1 MSGADAEVVKLEQS
15 EKIMDE
21 DKPDVPPTTSESVQ
35 DVATK
40 EEIIYPGTSRAEQA
54 KEDTITPTPTP
65 SPHRTRS
72 KPKKGILK
80 PPRPP
85 VKPGLGGKL
94 RDALG
99 SIHPKFLDYAAPG
112 ANGQVAAAAHGI
124 AAGPVGNIA
133 NGVIEGAGVIGGA
146 VGGAAAAV
154 VGTWGGKL
162 GRFVSGATNSSLGSQ
177 ATGNQGGPSIQ
188 LPWKLQTAGT
198 SSPNQERSMNTNG
211 SARPESALSNQ
222 LSALSVTLGSAQTP
236 LPLDSHK
243 PLKRASFLLPL
254 ISITYPI
261 SSTNPP
267 WSDKILADRD
277 EIERTKNEEVV
288 AITAKEYWT
297 RGKLVAL
304 YETACKGR
312 EELIRK
318 GVVSGLNVSAG
329 ASNSNVFVTWS

>member
-1 MSGADAEVVKLEQS
+1 MSGVDAETVKVEAAEAVIQEIKTDS
-15 EKIMDE
+15 SA
-21 DKPDVPPTTSESVQ
+21 TSEAAQ
-35 DVATK
+35 DAFKGEVVNA
-40 EEIIYPGTSRAEQA
+40 EPSRDEQA
-54 KEDTITPTPTP
+54 KEDIITPMPTP

-85 VKPGLGGKL
+85 VKPGLSGKL

-112 ANGQVAAAAHGI
+112 ANGQVAAAAQNI

-146 VGGAAAAV
+146 VGGAAAGL
-154 VGTWGGKL
+154 VGSWGGKL
-162 GRFVSGATNSSLGSQ
+162 GRFVSSAANSATAQTASN
-177 ATGNQGGPSIQ
+177 NGGPSLQ
-188 LPWKLQTAGT
+188 LPWKIQTTASSVVATIQDRSINNNNGT
-198 SSPNQERSMNTNG
+198 
-211 SARPESALSNQ
+211 ARPESALSG
-222 LSALSVTLGSAQTP
+222 LSATLGSAQTP
-236 LPLDSHK
+236 LPLDEHK

-277 EIERTKNEEVV
+277 EIERTKNAEV
-288 AITAKEYWT
+288 ATITAKEYWT
-297 RGKLVAL
+297 REKLVAL
-304 YETACKGR
+304 YEMACKSR

-318 GVVSGLNVSAG
+318 GVVSGLNVSLHTG
-329 ASNSNVFVTWS
+329 QSYCSC